1 MKRYIVVWAG
11 LIAFFTVLYFVAEAL
26 ELPVLTDPSP
36 WLKEASPVVA
46 VGSVLLLTS
55 DVFLP
60 VPSSL
65 VMAANGALFGV
76 VPGAVLS
83 LAGSLGSALLAFALG
98 RAGSPLLDRL
108 VTPEER
114 RRADRLLARWGAT
127 AIVVTRPVPVVAEA
141 VAILAGASPF
151 GWGRM
156 ALATLAGSLPAAVLY
171 ALVGAG
177 AQNLASSFLV
187 FFVVLAIG
195 GVFAWFGR
203 RLESDAAEGAEG

>member
-1 MKRYIVVWAG
+1 RREGRSFMKRYFVVWAG

-127 AIVVTRPVPVVAEA
+127 AIVVTRP
-141 VAILAGASPF
+141 
-151 GWGRM
+151 
-156 ALATLAGSLPAAVLY
+156 
-171 ALVGAG
+171 
-177 AQNLASSFLV
+177 
-187 FFVVLAIG
+187 
-195 GVFAWFGR
+195 
-203 RLESDAAEGAEG
+203 